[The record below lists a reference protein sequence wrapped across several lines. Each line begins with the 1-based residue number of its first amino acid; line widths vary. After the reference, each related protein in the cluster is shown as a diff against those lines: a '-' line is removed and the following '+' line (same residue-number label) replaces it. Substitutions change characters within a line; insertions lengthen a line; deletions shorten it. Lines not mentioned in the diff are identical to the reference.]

1 MAFSEHIKNFA
12 HGHAV
17 KTAHEWVNQNRSDH
31 NALHGNMPG
40 VRDYVQS
47 DAGRA
52 TARHAVGTGINEF
65 LARGSKKAF
74 RKGNYVTGA
83 LMTFAN
89 MAFQS
94 HMAALKN
101 DQRIF
106 ENVAKVRRGDPE
118 VQHMSHQHLREVA
131 AQAQKYGGTDSDHIH
146 KAAQGEID
154 RRMTQKNTEH
164 AKGMEHR
171 DNLVNAN
178 KEALRER
185 SHVERMRRLKEAAGH
200 SAATRMDMESRVNKI
215 LKEREQIKT
224 KGTQNRQTSIRA
236 TIKAKERFNI
246 TKRTKSGGGY
256 DAKGNF
262 HTKDEIAKNATHS
275 AGGGTV
281 PKHAPAAGTPVRRT
295 RRKRAI

>member
-12 HGHAV
+12 HSHAA
-17 KTAHEWVNQNRSDH
+17 KTAHEWINQNRSDH

-40 VRDYVQS
+40 ASDYIKS

-65 LARGSKKAF
+65 LTRGAKKSF
-74 RKGNYVTGA
+74 RKGSYVTGA
-83 LMTFAN
+83 LMTFAH
-89 MAFQS
+89 MAFAS

-131 AQAQKYGGTDSDHIH
+131 AQAQKYGGHDSEHIH

-185 SHVERMRRLKEAAGH
+185 SHIERMRRLKEAAGH
-200 SAATRMDMESRVNKI
+200 TAATRLDMERKVNKI
-215 LKEREQIKT
+215 QQQREQIKT
-224 KGTQNRQTSIRA
+224 KGVQSRQTSIRA
-236 TIKAKERFNI
+236 TVRAREKLII
-246 TKRTKSGGGY
+246 TERTKSGGGY
-256 DAKGNF
+256 DSKGNF
-262 HTKDEIAKNATHS
+262 HTKDEIAKNS
-275 AGGGTV
+275 AAVGHGST
-281 PKHAPAAGTPVRRT
+281 PKHGPAQGAAPR

>member
-12 HGHAV
+12 HSHAV
-17 KTAHEWVNQNRSDH
+17 KSAHDWVNQNRADH
-31 NALHGNMPG
+31 NGLHSNMPG
-40 VRDYVQS
+40 VRDYVHS

-52 TARHAVGTGINEF
+52 TARAAVGTGIDEF
-65 LARGSKKAF
+65 LRRGAAKSF
-74 RKGNYVTGA
+74 RKGGFLKGT
-83 LMTFAN
+83 LMTFAH

-94 HMAALKN
+94 HMSALKN

-131 AQAQKYGGTDSDHIH
+131 AQAQKYGGADSDHIH

-178 KEALRER
+178 KQALKQQN
-185 SHVERMRRLKEAAGH
+185 HVERMRRLKEATGH
-200 SAATRMDMESRVNKI
+200 TAAARISLETKVNQIKRQ
-215 LKEREQIKT
+215 REEIKT
-224 KGTQNRQTSIRA
+224 KGTQKRQGAIQE
-236 TIKAKERFNI
+236 TIKAKTAWHI
-246 TKRTKSGGGY
+246 LKYGKSGGGT
-256 DAKGNF
+256 DQNGNY
-262 HTKDEIAKNATHS
+262 HTKEEIQKHNTS
-275 AGGGTV
+275 GGGSV
-281 PKHAPAAGTPVRRT
+281 PKHAPAAAPMRRT

>member
-12 HGHAV
+12 HSHAV
-17 KTAHEWVNQNRSDH
+17 KSAHDWVNQNRTDH
-31 NALHGNMPG
+31 SGLHSNMPG
-40 VRDYVQS
+40 VRDYVHS

-52 TARHAVGTGINEF
+52 TARAAVGTGIDEF
-65 LARGSKKAF
+65 LRRGAAKSFSKGGF
-74 RKGNYVTGA
+74 LKGT
-83 LMTFAN
+83 LMTFAH

-94 HMAALKN
+94 HMSALKN

-118 VQHMSHQHLREVA
+118 VHHMSHQHLREVA
-131 AQAQKYGGTDSDHIH
+131 AQAQKYGGADSDHIH

-178 KEALRER
+178 KEALREK

-200 SAATRMDMESRVNKI
+200 TAATRVDMESRVNKI

-224 KGTQNRQTSIRA
+224 KGVQGRQTSIRA

-256 DAKGNF
+256 DSKGNF
-262 HTKDEIAKNATHS
+262 HTKDEIAKNAS
-275 AGGGTV
+275 RAGGGTT
-281 PKHAPAAGTPVRRT
+281 PKHAPPAGTPVRRT
-295 RRKRAI
+295 RRRAI